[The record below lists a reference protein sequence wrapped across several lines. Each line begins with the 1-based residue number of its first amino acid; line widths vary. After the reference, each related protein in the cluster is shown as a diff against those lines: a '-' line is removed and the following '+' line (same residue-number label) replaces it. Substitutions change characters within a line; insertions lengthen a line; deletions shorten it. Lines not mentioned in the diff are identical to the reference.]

1 MILLDAS
8 AIIFLMEGTAD
19 TQAAVR
25 TALHESFSEPPPP
38 LAVSALSRLECRV
51 RPLRDDNQ
59 ALLEQYDAF
68 FNAPGLQTI
77 ALDALV
83 IDKAT
88 ELRARHR
95 LRTPDALQAASLLTH
110 APHGTL
116 ITGDGDFLKV
126 PGLHVRHVITPRP

>member
-59 ALLEQYDAF
+59 PLLGQYDAF
-68 FNAPGLQTI
+68 LKPPTTHSLTGIESRNPITHAAAMAVG
-77 ALDALV
+77 
-83 IDKAT
+83 
-88 ELRARHR
+88 HR
-95 LRTPDALQAASLLTH
+95 LESVTGLRGVEADFGRP
-110 APHGTL
+110 APA
-116 ITGDGDFLKV
+116 
-126 PGLHVRHVITPRP
+126 

>member
-1 MILLDAS
+1 M
-8 AIIFLMEGTAD
+8 
-19 TQAAVR
+19 
-25 TALHESFSEPPPP
+25 
-38 LAVSALSRLECRV
+38 
-51 RPLRDDNQ
+51 
-59 ALLEQYDAF
+59 

-110 APHGTL
+110 APDGTL
-116 ITGDGDFLKV
+116 VTGDGDFLKV
-126 PGLHVRHVITPRP
+126 PGLHVRHIIITPRP